1 VTEDADLSVRLAR
14 AGFRIADLPLHTAE
28 DAPKTLGV
36 WVRQRSRWMK
46 GFMQTCVTHTHE
58 PVRTAQQ
65 LGAMRALAVTTLTF
79 GTVFSALGFPFFVVL
94 IAVGFA
100 DGTLLNPRSR
110 LEAAGSIV
118 SLALCGSGLAAMLPP
133 AVIGVRR
140 RRLWGLLP
148 WVPLLP
154 LYYALVSLAAWCGL
168 WELAR
173 SPSHWHKTDHHE
185 ALDHPPATAAA
196 AVPARPARAAYRG

>member
-1 VTEDADLSVRLAR
+1 
-14 AGFRIADLPLHTAE
+14 
-28 DAPKTLGV
+28 
-36 WVRQRSRWMK
+36 
-46 GFMQTCVTHTHE
+46 
-58 PVRTAQQ
+58 
-65 LGAMRALAVTTLTF
+65 MRALAVTTLTF
-79 GTVFSALGFPFFVVL
+79 GIVFSALGFPFFVVL

-118 SLALCGSGLAAMLPP
+118 SLALCGSGLAAMLLS

-154 LYYALVSLAAWCGL
+154 LYYALVSLAAWRGL

-185 ALDHPPATAAA
+185 AIDHPPATAAA
-196 AVPARPARAAYRG
+196 AVPARPARAADRG